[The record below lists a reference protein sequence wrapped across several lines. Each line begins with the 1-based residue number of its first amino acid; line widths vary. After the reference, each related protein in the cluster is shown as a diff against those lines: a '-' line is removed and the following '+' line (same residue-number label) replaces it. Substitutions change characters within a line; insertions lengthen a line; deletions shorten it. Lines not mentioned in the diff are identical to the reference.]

1 MKQQSDAAQAVLPYR
16 KQLLRSAILQRLIA
30 GITAALA
37 GCAIVLVVCKYF
49 HQTQAW
55 IIALIALL
63 CFAST
68 AWIVWQRKKPGL
80 WQTARKL
87 DALGLQERAATMLAL
102 QADDSPMARLQR
114 EETLYRLE
122 QVQPERI
129 SPHTDRRLIAALIAA
144 MLLLCGGILLPE
156 SWFPTPAVQEPTTL
170 ENIIEALQEEQAQL
184 AAQNETALADE
195 LGELIDTLSET
206 DSELEAVSAIQAAA
220 QSVAEAAQAGE
231 ATEEAAEEAQEALES
246 ALEQLTGEAPEES
259 SEEAAEPAEGEPPE
273 EPSEPAEPGT
283 PPEEPPETPPEGGMP
298 GEEPPENMPSTQ
310 NRGNGEESQ
319 TNMTEPIYDPVS
331 GSVMYGHVYAAYYA
345 GYLNDAQSGNIPA
358 ELTDAADAYFSSLNQ

>member
-16 KQLLRSAILQRLIA
+16 KQLIRSAILQSLIA
-30 GITAALA
+30 GVTAALA
-37 GCAIVLVVCKYF
+37 GCAIALAVCKYL
-49 HQTQAW
+49 HQPQAW

-63 CFAST
+63 SFISA

-80 WQTARKL
+80 RQTAREL
-87 DALGLQERAATMLAL
+87 DALGLQERTATMLAL

-122 QVQPERI
+122 QVQPEQI
-129 SPHTDRRLIAALIAA
+129 NSHTDRRLIVSLVVA

-156 SWFPTPAVQEPTTL
+156 SWFPAPVVQEPTTL
-170 ENIIEALQEEQAQL
+170 ESIIAALQEEQAQL
-184 AAQNETALADE
+184 MAQNETALADE

-206 DSELEAVSAIQAAA
+206 DSELEAVSAIQATA
-220 QSVAEAAQAGE
+220 QSVAEAAEAGE
-231 ATEEAAEEAQEALES
+231 ATEEAAAEAEEALES

-259 SEEAAEPAEGEPPE
+259 SEEPTEPAEGEPTE
-273 EPSEPAEPGT
+273 ESGEPGE
-283 PPEEPPETPPEGGMP
+283 PPEEPPEPPPEGGMP
-298 GEEPPENMPSTQ
+298 GEEPPEDMQPMQ

-345 GYLNDAQSGNIPA
+345 EYLNDAQSGNIPT
-358 ELTDAADAYFSSLNQ
+358 ELTDAADAYFNSLNQ